1 MPDTTP
7 DAHVHLALHP
17 QHPSAVVATLTGNT
31 LHTARATLASEGF
44 RPVNDDTMLLV
55 RIDHEEPYYANITAN
70 LLRDAG
76 IPVDITDQLQEEI
89 DTEWTWASHP
99 MTWLDRDGI
108 RLVSAEAQKIH
119 DDIDSGLLTIH
130 LHAHDGHTTVA
141 VGTYQHA
148 DSVHL
153 HGEDHLRVVSGSYDT
168 PKEAIADFE
177 RLYGDAVRPG
187 PPPPT
192 DTERQAAQAL
202 AGMSMPQTASAA
214 DASADPPAAKTELVP
229 VYAADPG
236 DHEALLDKFLEKH
249 GEWDKYRTWEDSTT
263 VANHESLTLRA
274 VFDHDAEGREAKWTF
289 AAYETPVSDRLW
301 HGTATA
307 STPTAIVSALLDAVA
322 NENAWG
328 RSLSTSATEAAITE
342 ATSPL
347 TDADWKHTID
357 GRYITWEAPGAQEG
371 GVQFDAFAAQKAD
384 SPLPA
389 WTIWGG
395 HAVHQPVW
403 ALQLSANA
411 PAALVQ
417 YITFEMAEGQGTR
430 CVRPAAPD
438 GPALRTAQAPAL
450 VAASPPAAHFAGR
463 SR

>member
-1 MPDTTP
+1 MPNEASDV
-7 DAHVHLALHP
+7 HVDLALHP
-17 QHPSAVVATLTGNT
+17 QHPSAVIAYLYGPQ

-44 RPVNDDTMLLV
+44 RSVTDTTMLLV
-55 RIDHEEPYYANITAN
+55 RIDHEEPYYANIAAN

-76 IPVDITDQLQEEI
+76 ITVHITDQLQEEI
-89 DTEWTWASHP
+89 DTEWTWANHP
-99 MTWLDRDGI
+99 MTWLDRDEI

-119 DDIDSGLLTIH
+119 DDIQSGRLTIH

-141 VGTYQHA
+141 AGTYQHA
-148 DSVHL
+148 ESVHL
-153 HGEDHLRVVSGSYDT
+153 HGENHLRVVSNTYDT
-168 PKEAIADFE
+168 PGEAITDFQ

-187 PPPPT
+187 PAPAT
-192 DTERQAAQAL
+192 DTELQAAQAL
-202 AGMSMPQTASAA
+202 ASLSPGEGASTA
-214 DASADPPAAKTELVP
+214 DTPVEPPAAKTELVP

-236 DHEALLDKFLEKH
+236 DHEALLNTFLEKH
-249 GEWDKYRTWEDSTT
+249 PEWEKYRTWEDSTT
-263 VANHESLTLRA
+263 VANHESLTMRA
-274 VFDHDAEGREAKWTF
+274 LFDHDAEGRETKWTF

-322 NENAWG
+322 AENAWG
-328 RSLSTSATEAAITE
+328 RSLSTSAMETAITE

-347 TDADWKHTID
+347 TDAEWKHTID
-357 GRYITWEAPGAQEG
+357 GRYITWEAPGPQEG

-395 HAVHQPVW
+395 HAVHQPAW
-403 ALQLSANA
+403 ALQLSVNA
-411 PAALVQ
+411 PADLVQ
-417 YITFEMAEGQGTR
+417 HIAFEMAEGQGTR
-430 CVRPAAPD
+430 LVRPAAD
-438 GPALRTAQAPAL
+438 GPALRTAQARAP
-450 VAASPPAAHFAGR
+450 VPASPPAGQLPGR

>member
-1 MPDTTP
+1 MSDTTP

-17 QHPSAVVATLTGNT
+17 QHPSAVVATLTGSP

-44 RPVNDDTMLLV
+44 RPVSDDTMLLV

-119 DDIDSGLLTIH
+119 DDIASGLLTIH

-177 RLYGDAVRPG
+177 RLYGDVVRTG

-192 DTERQAAQAL
+192 DTERQAAEAL
-202 AGMSMPQTASAA
+202 ADMSTSEAASAA
-214 DASADPPAAKTELVP
+214 DAPAAPPAAKTELVP

-236 DHEALLDKFLEKH
+236 DHEALLNKFLEEQ
-249 GEWDKYRTWEDSTT
+249 GEWEKYRTWEDSTT

-274 VFDHDAEGREAKWTF
+274 IFDHDAEGREIKWTF

-301 HGTATA
+301 HGRATA

-328 RSLSTSATEAAITE
+328 RGLSTSATESAIAE

-347 TDADWKHTID
+347 TDAQWKHTID
-357 GRYITWEAPGAQEG
+357 GRYITWETPGAQEG
-371 GVQFDAFAAQKAD
+371 GVQFDAFATQKAD

-417 YITFEMAEGQGTR
+417 YITFEMAEGRGTR
-430 CVRPAAPD
+430 LIRPATPD
-438 GPALRTAQAPAL
+438 GPALRTTPAPAP
-450 VAASPPAAHFAGR
+450 VAASLPVAQLPGR
-463 SR
+463 RR